1 MCECVNV
8 CVSVSVFVCLV
19 RYRPHCCVCI
29 FKKLKYVIYT
39 ASLLERKILH
49 MEFFFLALSLKLLES
64 QIFLA
69 NFFRIQRR
77 HGLFI

>member
-1 MCECVNV
+1 MGVLLSICVCLCERVSV

-29 FKKLKYVIYT
+29 FKKLKHVIYT

-49 MEFFFLALSLKLLES
+49 MESFVWLCHLNYLKARFF
-64 QIFLA
+64 
-69 NFFRIQRR
+69 
-77 HGLFI
+77 